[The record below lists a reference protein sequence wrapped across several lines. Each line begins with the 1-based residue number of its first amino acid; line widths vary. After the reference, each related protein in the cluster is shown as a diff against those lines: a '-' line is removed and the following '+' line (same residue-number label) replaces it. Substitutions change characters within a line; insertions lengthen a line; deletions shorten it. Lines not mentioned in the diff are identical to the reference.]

1 MTPRLERKILR
12 FETEEALEE
21 ALSRPS
27 AADVK
32 ALAAFPGDVMILG
45 VGGKM
50 GPSLARL
57 ARRASDQA
65 GLPRRIL
72 GVSRF
77 SEPGLAESLHQ
88 SGIETLSCD
97 LLDRA
102 AIAALPEAP
111 HIIFMAARKFG
122 STGRP
127 SLTWAMNTL
136 VPAMVAERFPRSRL
150 VSFSTGN
157 VYPLTAVESGG
168 PDESCPA
175 DPVGEY
181 GQSCLGRERLFEY
194 FSETHGTLV
203 ALLRL
208 NYAIEPR
215 YGVLREIA
223 DRVWTGAPVDL
234 AMGHV
239 NVIWQRDAI
248 SVACR
253 ALAHCQSPPLILN
266 LTGPGLLAV
275 RNLAIRFGE
284 LLGREPVF
292 TGSEA
297 PTALLNNASQCHR
310 LFGPPETSLDEML
323 EAVAHW
329 VQIGGRSFGKAT
341 HYEQRAGKF

>member
-1 MTPRLERKILR
+1 MQ

-27 AADVK
+27 AADVQ
-32 ALAAFPGDVMILG
+32 ALAALPGDLMILG

-57 ARRASDQA
+57 ARRSSDQA
-65 GLPRRIL
+65 GVPRRII

-77 SEPGLAESLHQ
+77 SAPGLAESLQ
-88 SGIETLSCD
+88 RAGIETLPCD
-97 LLDRA
+97 LLERA
-102 AIAALPEAP
+102 ALAALPEVP
-111 HIIFMAARKFG
+111 NIIFMAARKFG

-127 SLTWAMNTL
+127 ALTWAMNTL
-136 VPAMVAERFPRSRL
+136 VPAMVAERFPRSSL

-157 VYPLTAVESGG
+157 VYSLTPVESGG

-175 DPVGEY
+175 EPVGEY

-194 FSETHGTLV
+194 FSETYGTPV

-248 SVACR
+248 SVALR

-266 LTGPGLLAV
+266 LTGPGVLAV
-275 RNLAIRFGE
+275 RSLAIRLGE

-292 TGSEA
+292 TGAEA

-310 LFGPPETSLDEML
+310 LFGRPETTLDEML

-341 HYEQRAGKF
+341 HYEQREGKF

>member
-1 MTPRLERKILR
+1 MR
-12 FETEEALEE
+12 FDTEEALDE

-27 AADVK
+27 AADVE
-32 ALAAFPGDVMILG
+32 ALAVLPGDLMILG

-65 GLPRRIL
+65 GVHRRVI

-77 SEPGLAESLHQ
+77 SEPGLAESLHRA
-88 SGIETLSCD
+88 GIETLPCD

-102 AIAALPEAP
+102 AIAALPDVP
-111 HIIFMAARKFG
+111 NIIFMAARKFG

-127 SLTWAMNTL
+127 ALTWAMNTL
-136 VPAMVAERFPRSRL
+136 VPAMVAERFHRSRL

-157 VYPLTAVESGG
+157 VYPLTPVESGG

-194 FSETHGTLV
+194 FSETRGTPL

-223 DRVWTGAPVDL
+223 DRVWTGTPIDL

-239 NVIWQRDAI
+239 NVIWQRDSN
-248 SVACR
+248 SVALR
-253 ALAHCQSPPLILN
+253 ALAHCQSPPLLLN
-266 LTGPGLLAV
+266 LTGPGVLSV
-275 RNLAIRFGE
+275 RNLATGFGE
-284 LLGREPVF
+284 LLGREPVL

-297 PTALLNNASQCHR
+297 PTALLNNASRCHR
-310 LFGPPETSLDEML
+310 LFGPPETTLDDML

-329 VQIGGRSFGKAT
+329 VRIGGRSFGKAT
-341 HYEQRAGKF
+341 HYEQREGKF